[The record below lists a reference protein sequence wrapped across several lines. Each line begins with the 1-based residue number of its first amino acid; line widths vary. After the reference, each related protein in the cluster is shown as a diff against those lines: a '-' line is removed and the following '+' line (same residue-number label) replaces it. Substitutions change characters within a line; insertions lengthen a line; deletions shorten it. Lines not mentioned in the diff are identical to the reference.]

1 MGRILGPFGI
11 QGWVKLKTFT
21 ESPDG
26 LAGHPAWWLRTKA
39 GWRSTVVED
48 FKVRPAAVSAKLEG
62 VEDRNAAELLRG
74 FDVAVTREDLGE
86 AKEGEFY
93 WVDLVG
99 LAVVNLQGEALG
111 QVEDLLR
118 TGGSDVLVVRGE
130 RERLIPFVADYVIVG
145 RPRGETH
152 HGGLGSGV
160 RRLMMRFDVVTIFP
174 EMFEA
179 VTRHGITRRALEEGG
194 FDFRAWN
201 PRDFVSDPHRTVDDR
216 PYGGGP
222 GMVMLPGPLED
233 CIDCAVA
240 RQVAAGVERPQV
252 VLLSP
257 QGERFTDAVARE
269 LAQSPGLVLLA
280 GRYEGVDERLIG
292 RKVDR
297 EISIGDYVTSGG
309 ELPAMVVMD
318 AIVRLLPGSLN
329 DAGSASQDSFSDGL
343 LDWPHYTRPEEW
355 KGERVPE
362 VLLSGNH
369 AAIAKWRRK
378 QSLARTQARR
388 PDLLEG
394 RTLSKEDAKLL
405 EEARREQQMQEQ
417 Q

>member
-1 MGRILGPFGI
+1 
-11 QGWVKLKTFT
+11 
-21 ESPDG
+21 
-26 LAGHPAWWLRTKA
+26 
-39 GWRSTVVED
+39 
-48 FKVRPAAVSAKLEG
+48 
-62 VEDRNAAELLRG
+62 
-74 FDVAVTREDLGE
+74 
-86 AKEGEFY
+86 
-93 WVDLVG
+93 
-99 LAVVNLQGEALG
+99 
-111 QVEDLLR
+111 
-118 TGGSDVLVVRGE
+118 
-130 RERLIPFVADYVIVG
+130 
-145 RPRGETH
+145 
-152 HGGLGSGV
+152 
-160 RRLMMRFDVVTIFP
+160 MRHFDVVTIFP

-222 GMVMLPGPLED
+222 GMVMIPGPLEA
-233 CIDCAVA
+233 CIDAA
-240 RQVAAGVERPQV
+240 AERQRAAGVERPQV

-257 QGERFTDAVARE
+257 QGERFTDAMARRM
-269 LAQSPGLVLLA
+269 AGSPGLVMIA
-280 GRYEGVDERLIG
+280 GRYEGVDERLI
-292 RKVDR
+292 RRRVDL
-297 EISIGDYVTSGG
+297 EVSIGDYVTSGG
-309 ELPAMVVMD
+309 ELPAMVMID

-329 DAGSASQDSFSDGL
+329 DAGSAEQDSFSEGL

-355 KGERVPE
+355 QGERVPD

-378 QSLARTQARR
+378 QALARTLARR

-405 EEARREQQMQEQ
+405 EEVRREQQMQEQ